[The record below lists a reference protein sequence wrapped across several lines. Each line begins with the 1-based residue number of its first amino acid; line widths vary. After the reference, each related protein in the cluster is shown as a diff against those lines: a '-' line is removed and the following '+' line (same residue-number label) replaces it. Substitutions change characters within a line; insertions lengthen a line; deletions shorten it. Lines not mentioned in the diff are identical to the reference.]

1 MLSPPPPTTAPW
13 FDTTRTG
20 VGRSSMLAHRQD
32 SQPVTRGGIE
42 VAKHVE
48 PGRSRPPE
56 QRDQAPSIEGKLA
69 AVEDDEAGPGLP
81 GLRGQT
87 VRPAPRHREPAPRPG
102 DRRRS

>member
-69 AVEDDEAGPGLP
+69 AVEDDEAGAGLSGP
-81 GLRGQT
+81 RGP
-87 VRPAPRHREPAPRPG
+87 VSGAGRAPRGSAPP
-102 DRRRS
+102 